1 MGDSSKT
8 IEVSLRDENSNSKPS
23 LVTTEAIAT
32 FEEVEP
38 ECLPLTR
45 DIRLYDHVDP
55 DALDKLVSGNV
66 DVSIYFDIEGYQV
79 KITNSKLTVE
89 EA

>member
-1 MGDSSKT
+1 MGESSET
-8 IEVSLRDENSNSKPS
+8 IEVSLRDENRNSKPS

-38 ECLPLTR
+38 ESLSIDR
-45 DIRLYDHVDP
+45 GIRLYDHVDP
-55 DALDKLVSGNV
+55 DALDKLVSGDG
-66 DVSIYFDIEGYQV
+66 DVSVRLDIEGYQV
-79 KITNSKLTVE
+79 EMTNSKLTVE